1 MDKVFLTGG
10 NGFVGLNVAE
20 TLAAHGYDVQAYVRP
35 SSNIQYLEQLPVRI
49 IRGELSDRSALLEA
63 MQDCRYAIHAAG
75 NTSCRKSDLPLLWKS
90 NVESTEQVIDA
101 AVELG
106 VKRLIYT
113 STVSTVGGS
122 GDKSHIADESEP
134 LTGFRARSPYAQTKG
149 EAEKRVIEAQEK
161 GLETI
166 ILNPCAVVGAYDHT
180 LQWGRLILVLH
191 SGKVPFR
198 LPGGGS
204 FCGARNVAVAHLNAL
219 TMGRSGERYIL
230 SDVHSSY
237 SEFTQTVARMLNKT
251 VSEPRNNFR
260 LLIALAY
267 IVENTSWIFGK
278 KPFVDSFRMRI
289 FLGHY
294 YFGSEKAQK
303 ELQYQT
309 TSLEAMV
316 REAIEWYRANG
327 FIK

>member
-20 TLAAHGYDVQAYVRP
+20 VLAAHGYDVQAYVRP
-35 SSNIQYLEQLPVRI
+35 SSNTQYLEQLPVRI
-49 IRGELSDRSALLEA
+49 IRGELDDRPTLLDA
-63 MQDCRYAIHAAG
+63 MHGCRYVIHAAG
-75 NTSCRKSDLPLLWKS
+75 NTSCRKSDLPLLRKS
-90 NVESTEQVIDA
+90 NVESTEHVIDA
-101 AVELG
+101 AVEAG
-106 VKRLIYT
+106 VKRLVYT
-113 STVSTVGGS
+113 STISTIGAR
-122 GDKSHIADESEP
+122 DDRNYIADESKP
-134 LTGFRARSPYAQTKG
+134 LTGFRARSPYGQSKG
-149 EAEKRVIEAQEK
+149 EAEKCVIEAQEK

-180 LQWGRLILVLH
+180 LQWGRLILALH
-191 SGKVPFR
+191 NGKVPFR

-204 FCGARNVAVAHLNAL
+204 FCGARNVAMAHLNAL

-230 SDVHSSY
+230 SDVHCDY
-237 SEFTQTVARMLNKT
+237 SEFTQCIARVLNKT
-251 VSEPRNNFR
+251 VSEPSNNFR
-260 LLIALAY
+260 LLIVLAY

-294 YFGSEKAQK
+294 YFSSEKAQK

-309 TSLEAMV
+309 SSLDEMV
-316 REAIEWYRANG
+316 GEAIEWYRANG